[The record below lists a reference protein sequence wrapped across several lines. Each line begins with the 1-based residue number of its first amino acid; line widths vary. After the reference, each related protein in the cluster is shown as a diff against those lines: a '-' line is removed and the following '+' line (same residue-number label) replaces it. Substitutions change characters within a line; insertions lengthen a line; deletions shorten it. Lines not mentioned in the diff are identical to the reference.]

1 MANFLDN
8 IIPFIQ
14 KNALLIIGVIIVVFI
29 LIFILNRN
37 RKKELK
43 PINRGEIERIKF
55 IQRMDLNKTTY
66 SDLWRGDEWIGKI
79 QRLCHKNLSAFK
91 KLKDGE
97 KDLDIIEMVFKPST
111 INLGFFK
118 LAMGKEKCV
127 IIRNINLVRDR
138 ARRFIE
144 INETAEFDR
153 YMGIYY
159 DIGVRAEAVEY
170 IAVDTQFRSDME
182 NLGAEYY
189 VESQKNSVI
198 DREGGLKMAIAE
210 KELQTE
216 LAKKRG
222 KTSSI

>member
-1 MANFLDN
+1 M
-8 IIPFIQ
+8 
-14 KNALLIIGVIIVVFI
+14 
-29 LIFILNRN
+29 
-37 RKKELK
+37 
-43 PINRGEIERIKF
+43 
-55 IQRMDLNKTTY
+55 
-66 SDLWRGDEWIGKI
+66 
-79 QRLCHKNLSAFK
+79 
-91 KLKDGE
+91 
-97 KDLDIIEMVFKPST
+97 
-111 INLGFFK
+111 
-118 LAMGKEKCV
+118 AMGKEKCV
-127 IIRNINLVRDR
+127 IIRNTNLVRDR

-170 IAVDTQFRSDME
+170 IAVDTQFRSDKE
-182 NLGAEYY
+182 NLGADYY
-189 VESQKNSVI
+189 VESQKNSFI